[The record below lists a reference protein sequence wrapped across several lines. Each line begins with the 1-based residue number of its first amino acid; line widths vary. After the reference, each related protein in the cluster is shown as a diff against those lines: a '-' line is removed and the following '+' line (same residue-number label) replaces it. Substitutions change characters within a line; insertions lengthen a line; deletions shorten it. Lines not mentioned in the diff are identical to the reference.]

1 MNDQKL
7 IMENWRKFLKEN
19 QAQPLEEDLLEEG
32 ILDALAGM
40 MFVLNI
46 GGQEVQ
52 VPTQDLVDAYKTASS
67 QQMDAEKVELGE
79 LIKDMSHL
87 VKTGAVEPV
96 DSDGDGV
103 MELNPLISSG
113 GNVSPEVGKLIKA
126 ELEDNAD
133 ATVPVEDPV
142 KAANQKMQSQWDSD
156 QVQKQVD
163 MMKKIQS
170 QK

>member
-1 MNDQKL
+1 MNNQKL
-7 IMENWRKFLKEN
+7 IMENWRRFLKEN
-19 QAQPLEEDLLEEG
+19 QEQPLEEDLLEEG

-103 MELNPLISSG
+103 MELNPLISSC
-113 GNVSPEVGKLIKA
+113 
-126 ELEDNAD
+126 
-133 ATVPVEDPV
+133 
-142 KAANQKMQSQWDSD
+142 
-156 QVQKQVD
+156 
-163 MMKKIQS
+163 
-170 QK
+170 

>member
-1 MNDQKL
+1 MNNQKL
-7 IMENWRKFLKEN
+7 IMENWRKYLKEN
-19 QAQPLEEDLLEEG
+19 QEQPLEEGLLEEG
-32 ILDALAGM
+32 ILEVLAGM

-79 LIKDMSHL
+79 LIKDMSDL

-103 MELNPLISSG
+103 MELNPLTSAG
-113 GNVSPEVGKLIKA
+113 GKVSPEVAKLIKA
-126 ELEDNAD
+126 ELDTGAD
-133 ATVPVEDPV
+133 ATAPVEDPV
-142 KAANQKMQSQWDSD
+142 KTANQKMQSQWDSD
-156 QVQKQVD
+156 EVQKQVD
-163 MMKKIQS
+163 TMKKIQS
-170 QK
+170 QR